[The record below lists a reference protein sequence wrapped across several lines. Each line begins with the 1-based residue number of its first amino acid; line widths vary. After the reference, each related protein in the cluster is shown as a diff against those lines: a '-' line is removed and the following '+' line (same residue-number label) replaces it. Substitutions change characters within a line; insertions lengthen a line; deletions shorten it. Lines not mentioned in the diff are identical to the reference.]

1 MQSENDAKLNKVHSD
16 PLDMMQLPEFRSESF
31 RYGRLWVFGRN
42 EFGQYKFVIGPHWYY
57 SLIGLTLII
66 LLGGLILIPIWK
78 VLGPIFKVLYITFW
92 TLTIFVYLLIFLSNP
107 GIIPQKSGRDL
118 NEDVENKN
126 QYSCLKCMALKVQR
140 AYHCE
145 DCDVCIDNFDHHCI
159 WVGKCIGG
167 KNLRLFYIF
176 IATVPSFFM
185 FVMFMSSFLSMQI
198 ERNAKQ

>member
-1 MQSENDAKLNKVHSD
+1 MQSEDYLKPAKGHSD
-16 PLDMMQLPEFRSESF
+16 PLDVLQMPDFRSEGF

-57 SLIGLTLII
+57 SLVGLTLII
-66 LLGGLILIPIWK
+66 LLGGLILIPIWS
-78 VLGPIFKVLYITFW
+78 VLSLFFRTVYITLW
-92 TLTIFVYLLIFLSNP
+92 TFTIFIYLVMFLSNP
-107 GIIPQKSGRDL
+107 GIIPQKSGREL
-118 NEDVENKN
+118 NEDVENKG
-126 QYSCLKCMALKVQR
+126 QYSCLKCMALKVQK

-167 KNLRLFYIF
+167 KNLKIFYLF

-185 FVMFMSSFLSMQI
+185 FVMFMSSFLSIQL
-198 ERNAKQ
+198 ERNIKH